1 MDGSAGARKYSV
13 EELRQKYPRMG
24 KRWEPEEDAKLK
36 EFYEKFRTGGK
47 MTFDAFLEF
56 LVTEFGRA
64 AGGLKARLAGHFDDV
79 PGWDYTQDR
88 YHTQSLQEEL
98 DKTFTPEL
106 DAQLKTEYEQYLA
119 NKSETYITF
128 IKRVSESMD
137 DIATRLLRNRLE
149 QLVEGEL
156 VMYKKADIKKVVVH
170 PAKTWEVSL
179 DNIDYTGN
187 VEALEALRLM
197 DETSENVFLTGE
209 AGTGKSTLLQYFRQV
224 TKKNVVVLAPTGVA
238 ALNVGGQTIHSFCGF
253 GPDITL
259 AKVKRTGSWSPK
271 KKLLA
276 KVDAIV
282 IDEISMVRADLLD
295 CVDKFLQLNGPRG
308 HIPFGGIQ
316 MIFIGDLFQLPPV
329 EKGFITQSHFSS
341 SNPALFEGVDVDPDL
356 AYGDGFAKPAGSYE
370 SPYFF
375 DSRVYRTTNFTHVSL
390 RKMYRQ
396 QDEVFIEVLN
406 AVRNNLATSRHLE
419 ILNARAH
426 RENNKFSFEQYA
438 IYLTPTN
445 ARARQVN
452 NFFLERL
459 TTPLRTYRGRAD
471 GSFEDREAPTDLDLQ
486 VKIGAQVMMLNND
499 QRKRWV
505 NGTMGTITGI
515 ATAASRTESV
525 GQSRE
530 AYLPPVLRSATQ
542 GESLGH
548 VAQGVSLGASELSY
562 EAVSDQP
569 QHRSST
575 ADAIVVELET
585 GETVYVEPYTW
596 EMFKFI
602 YSAETE
608 SLDSQTTG
616 TFTQYPF
623 KLAWAV
629 TIHKAQGKTFS
640 KVYVDLATGTFAHG
654 QLYVALSRC
663 RTLDGLYLKSP
674 ITQKDIILDKRIVEF
689 MRTVEKV

>member
-1 MDGSAGARKYSV
+1 
-13 EELRQKYPRMG
+13 
-24 KRWEPEEDAKLK
+24 
-36 EFYEKFRTGGK
+36 
-47 MTFDAFLEF
+47 
-56 LVTEFGRA
+56 
-64 AGGLKARLAGHFDDV
+64 
-79 PGWDYTQDR
+79 
-88 YHTQSLQEEL
+88 
-98 DKTFTPEL
+98 
-106 DAQLKTEYEQYLA
+106 
-119 NKSETYITF
+119 
-128 IKRVSESMD
+128 
-137 DIATRLLRNRLE
+137 
-149 QLVEGEL
+149 
-156 VMYKKADIKKVVVH
+156 
-170 PAKTWEVSL
+170 
-179 DNIDYTGN
+179 
-187 VEALEALRLM
+187 
-197 DETSENVFLTGE
+197 
-209 AGTGKSTLLQYFRQV
+209 
-224 TKKNVVVLAPTGVA
+224 
-238 ALNVGGQTIHSFCGF
+238 
-253 GPDITL
+253 
-259 AKVKRTGSWSPK
+259 
-271 KKLLA
+271 
-276 KVDAIV
+276 
-282 IDEISMVRADLLD
+282 
-295 CVDKFLQLNGPRG
+295 
-308 HIPFGGIQ
+308 

-356 AYGDGFAKPAGSYE
+356 AYGDGFTKPAGSYE

-396 QDEVFIEVLN
+396 QDEVLIEVLN

-426 RENNKFSFEQYA
+426 QENNKFSFEQYA

-515 ATAASRTESV
+515 AMAASRTQQV
-525 GQSRE
+525 GPSRE
-530 AYLPPVLRSATQ
+530 AYVPPVLRGATQ
-542 GESLGH
+542 GESFVQAGIVGDKRPMRIGGSAAVPMQSGEDKRLP
-548 VAQGVSLGASELSY
+548 LGADGLTY
-562 EAVSDQP
+562 EPVSDEP

-575 ADAIVVELET
+575 ADAIIVELET

-674 ITQKDIILDKRIVEF
+674 ITQRDIILDKRVVEF
-689 MRTVEKV
+689 MQALT

>member
-1 MDGSAGARKYSV
+1 
-13 EELRQKYPRMG
+13 
-24 KRWEPEEDAKLK
+24 
-36 EFYEKFRTGGK
+36 
-47 MTFDAFLEF
+47 
-56 LVTEFGRA
+56 
-64 AGGLKARLAGHFDDV
+64 
-79 PGWDYTQDR
+79 
-88 YHTQSLQEEL
+88 
-98 DKTFTPEL
+98 
-106 DAQLKTEYEQYLA
+106 
-119 NKSETYITF
+119 
-128 IKRVSESMD
+128 
-137 DIATRLLRNRLE
+137 
-149 QLVEGEL
+149 
-156 VMYKKADIKKVVVH
+156 
-170 PAKTWEVSL
+170 
-179 DNIDYTGN
+179 
-187 VEALEALRLM
+187 
-197 DETSENVFLTGE
+197 
-209 AGTGKSTLLQYFRQV
+209 
-224 TKKNVVVLAPTGVA
+224 
-238 ALNVGGQTIHSFCGF
+238 
-253 GPDITL
+253 
-259 AKVKRTGSWSPK
+259 
-271 KKLLA
+271 
-276 KVDAIV
+276 
-282 IDEISMVRADLLD
+282 
-295 CVDKFLQLNGPRG
+295 
-308 HIPFGGIQ
+308 

-426 RENNKFSFEQYA
+426 QENNKFSFEQYA

-445 ARARQVN
+445 SRARQVN

-505 NGTMGTITGI
+505 NGTMGTVTGI
-515 ATAASRTESV
+515 ASAVSRTESV

-530 AYLPPVLRSATQ
+530 AYIPPVLRSATQ

-548 VAQGVSLGASELSY
+548 VAQGVSLGANELSY